1 MFLEV
6 EQVSKFYGDRQAL
19 DNVSF
24 SVEKAEV
31 VGLLG
36 PNGAGKS
43 TLMKIIC
50 CYIPPTSGRV
60 AVCGFDTAAESLKV
74 RSRIGYLPEHN
85 PLYLDMYVREYL
97 YFTGGIYLDARNTA
111 ERVKEVI
118 GLTGLG
124 AEAGKKI
131 GQLSKGYRQR
141 VGLAQAL
148 IHEPDVL
155 VLDEPSSGL
164 DPNQLE
170 EIRALI
176 REIGKRKTVILS
188 THIMQE
194 VEAVCDRVLLLSGG
208 RLVADASTH
217 EIMRGMGGDSLLK
230 VEFDRTVEIS
240 EIQALPGVANVRNAE
255 GSVYEI
261 QAAVSVDLRPI
272 LFRFAVEKGLTV
284 LTMQREENNLEAVFH
299 HLTRQDEKQ

>member
-6 EQVSKFYGDRQAL
+6 EQVNKFYGARQAL
-19 DNVSF
+19 NDVSF
-24 SVEKAEV
+24 SVSKAEV

-60 AVCGFDTAAESLKV
+60 AVCGLDTAAESLKV

-97 YFTGGIYLDARNTA
+97 YFTGGIYLGARNVA
-111 ERVKEVI
+111 KRVKEVI
-118 GLTGLG
+118 DLTGLG
-124 AEAGKKI
+124 TEAGKKI

-194 VEAVCDRVLLLSGG
+194 VEAVCDRVLLLNDGH
-208 RLVADASTH
+208 LVADASTH
-217 EIMRGMGGDSLLK
+217 QIMQRMDGDSLLK
-230 VEFDRTVEIS
+230 VEFDRAVEIS
-240 EIQALPGVANVRNAE
+240 EIQALPGVANVRNTE
-255 GSVYEI
+255 DFLYEI
-261 QAAVSVDLRPI
+261 QAAVSVDLRPV